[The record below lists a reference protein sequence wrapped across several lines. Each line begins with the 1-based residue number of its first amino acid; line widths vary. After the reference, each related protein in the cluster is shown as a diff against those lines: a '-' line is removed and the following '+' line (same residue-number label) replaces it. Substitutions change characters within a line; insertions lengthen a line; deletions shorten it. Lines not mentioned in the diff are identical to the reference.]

1 MLAIAQALKVEM
13 SAPKSGIVRGGSF
26 PCGHAANNFAIATVL
41 ALFYRFGW
49 LYFFAAVFVSY
60 SQVCVGSHY
69 PFDVIAS
76 AALGAILSFATVS
89 VLNAIW

>member
-1 MLAIAQALKVEM
+1 M

-26 PCGHAANNFAIATVL
+26 PSGHAANNFAIATVL

-69 PFDVIAS
+69 SFDGHVIVEDATHDCVPALRSRQPAS
-76 AALGAILSFATVS
+76 
-89 VLNAIW
+89 W